1 MANYSF
7 EISNS
12 RDSRKN
18 NVKAD
23 EHHNYIERV
32 GKYSPN
38 FELDKKSYS
47 AESHLEYV
55 QRQKAFSK
63 KVEYEDLVCSEDK
76 NMPSWAKENANL
88 FWQSS
93 EKYERANGR
102 TYTEFLLSLP
112 HELSDD
118 ENKVLVDKFCQ
129 DTFGESFVYSY
140 GIHSKPSSE
149 IDIQNIHAHIM
160 FCERKLDG
168 IERNAEQFFKRYNP
182 KFPER
187 GGARKDRF
195 WNDRKMFSIVRKSW
209 EKHLNEILEEKGI
222 EKVSCKSLE
231 IQKLEAKMAG
241 DILREEFFNRPAV
254 NCSGKILMKLEKYGI
269 DKLTKKE
276 KEEYDL
282 YLVAKELR
290 KLHLEEYK
298 TKLAEKENIKIEEI
312 SFDTRDIILD
322 RAKFS
327 VYESKK
333 NIENIDEFNSYEIQ
347 KYEANSNLLGL
358 DILYKEDSKNIK
370 QDIEFEVLSSIN
382 FNNNNFSFE
391 KKYQEDY
398 SNLRHDN
405 FNFVIE
411 EIEEIEKN
419 QKDFLLK
426 LNELRIKK
434 KELIK
439 NYKNEFMEVDFY
451 YSLKALNE
459 LSTVSTEKTSKE
471 VLHLFI
477 NKHKEI
483 NDLDKKIEN
492 YSGENKPRL
501 LKKLFNNKS
510 SNESI
515 ETLKN
520 KKRETTEW
528 LEKKTEDLATH
539 YPKLYKDFIKE
550 KLNLIETDRCN
561 NNKEYLIQKEKFEK
575 FNRDYSLIKDEIEVY
590 ETAIKYA
597 GETLVML
604 DRKKSEENKLK
615 NINNIESIKNKKI
628 NIIPDDIFEEKEK
641 STLEKYKDNIKDYI
655 LNTAELE
662 KTNSLISTY
671 TSILSNEDKI
681 KNVSVKRNISI
692 SKLIQG
698 YKNSLIDLEE
708 KLNNVKI
715 STDKIYSKVLIEKSN
730 LTINENK
737 MVYTEILDAI
747 EKDKKHLFAKLDILP
762 KGPDRNKIFTKIK
775 SLNDQ
780 KNSLNIFF
788 NEFTNN
794 KNEKTKERKEFKK
807 FSISKE
813 KIKDKEYKKPL
824 VRAKKDDE
832 DLNKAK
838 GKGIKN
844 TVIPKKNK
852 DWEDYINGY

>member
-1 MANYSF
+1 MSNYSF

-32 GKYSPN
+32 GKYSPD
-38 FELDKKSYS
+38 FELDKKGYS

-63 KVEYEDLVCSEDK
+63 KVEYEDLVYSEDK

-112 HELSDD
+112 HELSDN

-168 IERNAEQFFKRYNP
+168 IERGAEQFFKRYNS

-222 EKVSCKSLE
+222 EKVSCESLE

-241 DILREEFFNRPAV
+241 DILREEFFNRPPV

-298 TKLAEKENIKIEEI
+298 TKLAENENIKIEEI

-333 NIENIDEFNSYEIQ
+333 NVENIDEFNSYERQ

-358 DILYKEDSKNIK
+358 DGST
-370 QDIEFEVLSSIN
+370 SAP
-382 FNNNNFSFE
+382 
-391 KKYQEDY
+391 
-398 SNLRHDN
+398 
-405 FNFVIE
+405 
-411 EIEEIEKN
+411 
-419 QKDFLLK
+419 
-426 LNELRIKK
+426 
-434 KELIK
+434 LI
-439 NYKNEFMEVDFY
+439 
-451 YSLKALNE
+451 
-459 LSTVSTEKTSKE
+459 
-471 VLHLFI
+471 
-477 NKHKEI
+477 
-483 NDLDKKIEN
+483 
-492 YSGENKPRL
+492 R
-501 LKKLFNNKS
+501 
-510 SNESI
+510 
-515 ETLKN
+515 
-520 KKRETTEW
+520 
-528 LEKKTEDLATH
+528 
-539 YPKLYKDFIKE
+539 
-550 KLNLIETDRCN
+550 
-561 NNKEYLIQKEKFEK
+561 
-575 FNRDYSLIKDEIEVY
+575 
-590 ETAIKYA
+590 
-597 GETLVML
+597 
-604 DRKKSEENKLK
+604 
-615 NINNIESIKNKKI
+615 
-628 NIIPDDIFEEKEK
+628 
-641 STLEKYKDNIKDYI
+641 
-655 LNTAELE
+655 
-662 KTNSLISTY
+662 
-671 TSILSNEDKI
+671 
-681 KNVSVKRNISI
+681 
-692 SKLIQG
+692 
-698 YKNSLIDLEE
+698 
-708 KLNNVKI
+708 
-715 STDKIYSKVLIEKSN
+715 
-730 LTINENK
+730 
-737 MVYTEILDAI
+737 
-747 EKDKKHLFAKLDILP
+747 
-762 KGPDRNKIFTKIK
+762 
-775 SLNDQ
+775 
-780 KNSLNIFF
+780 
-788 NEFTNN
+788 
-794 KNEKTKERKEFKK
+794 
-807 FSISKE
+807 
-813 KIKDKEYKKPL
+813 
-824 VRAKKDDE
+824 
-832 DLNKAK
+832 
-838 GKGIKN
+838 
-844 TVIPKKNK
+844 
-852 DWEDYINGY
+852 